1 MPCQL
6 LVWLRQKMMR
16 RDRPRARR
24 RLPPAHARNHTRR
37 HPRQRNHTPPPS
49 YEYLFP
55 RNAVGREDLEIIRAR
70 HPPKRPLNAPIPT
83 DSPIEA
89 AYLAGATASSGLIRA
104 IQDETHPYMV
114 IARAVQAISIAAS
127 TSRSHAALLAAL
139 NTMETHAMI
148 SYEYERHRMAP
159 GYEIGWQLLTN
170 SIDTA
175 VRRALAQE
183 PPSNSFVPHQELQ
196 SAGLVPPN
204 MTLADRAFVE
214 AGILNS
220 HIYPPPQ

>member
-1 MPCQL
+1 MQ
-6 LVWLRQKMMR
+6 

-37 HPRQRNHTPPPS
+37 HPRQRDHTPPPS
-49 YEYLFP
+49 YEYVFP
-55 RNAVGREDLEIIRAR
+55 RHAVGREDLETIRAG
-70 HPPKRPLNAPIPT
+70 HPPKRPLNAAIPT

-104 IQDETHPYMV
+104 TKDETHTCMV

-148 SYEYERHRMAP
+148 SYESERHRMAP
-159 GYEIGWQLLTN
+159 GHERGWQLLTN

-175 VRRALAQE
+175 VRRALAQA
-183 PPSNSFVPHQELQ
+183 PPSNSFVPHHELQ
-196 SAGLVPPN
+196 SAGLEHD
-204 MTLADRAFVE
+204 T
-214 AGILNS
+214 G
-220 HIYPPPQ
+220 